1 MQRRLPG
8 VSSLEAAVKTTS
20 WEHKPDA
27 DRFYSIRTTEEN
39 MTVKNI
45 ALLLLLT
52 SFVAG
57 CHYRMHDEV
66 VGSGVRQT
74 QKRDVPSF
82 SSISTEGA
90 FEIEVVCQKAQS
102 VEVEGDDNILPL
114 ISTEVSNNILH
125 IRNLGSYSTHDSMT
139 VKITIPNLDGLSV
152 SGAGKIEISG
162 LKNDKFELDAS
173 GAPTIK
179 VSGESKVVDISASGA
194 GKIDAHRLRASKAIV
209 DTKGVSRVEVNAT
222 EELNVT
228 VSGPSHVIYEGD
240 PVVKKTIHGPGSV
253 EKRQSEG
260 A

>member
-1 MQRRLPG
+1 
-8 VSSLEAAVKTTS
+8 
-20 WEHKPDA
+20 
-27 DRFYSIRTTEEN
+27 

-45 ALLLLLT
+45 ALLLMLIALVT
-52 SFVAG
+52 G
-57 CHYRMHDEV
+57 CHYRIHDEV
-66 VGSGVRQT
+66 VGSGARQT

-90 FEIEVVCQKAQS
+90 FDIEVVCQKAQS
-102 VEVEGDDNILPL
+102 MEVEGDDNILPL
-114 ISTEVSNNILH
+114 ISTEVSNNVLH
-125 IRNLGSYSTHDSMT
+125 IKNLRSYSTRDSIT

-162 LKNDKFELDAS
+162 LKNDKFEVDAN

-179 VSGESKVVDISASGA
+179 ISGETKVVDIDTKGA
-194 GKIDAHRLRASKAIV
+194 GKIDAHKLRASKAIV

-222 EELNVT
+222 EELTVT

-240 PVVKKTIHGPGSV
+240 PVVKKTVHGPGSV